1 MLKSI
6 DHLILAVDDLSISK
20 NFYSDLFGFPPTWE
34 GVHKGLGTKNAIFS
48 FENMYLELLTKNGD
62 GVGAT
67 FVDNHIK
74 LNGEGLAGIALEVV
88 DINKASLDFAE
99 KGIEVGEYINGEG
112 LSSSKKIRTW
122 KSLYLAKELT
132 RGIFTILIEHSSEKI
147 LYKHTEDSSHIKRLD
162 HVVIN
167 SNDPDGAIKLYRDI
181 YGIRLALDQFMKDWG
196 GRMLFFRINK
206 TTIEL
211 VGKPDSKNNKDK
223 LWGFAWSVD
232 NIEQTYNRLIKSG
245 IEVSEV
251 RSGRKANTLVCSIE
265 SKASPVPTLL
275 IQHF

>member
-20 NFYSDLFGFPPTWE
+20 IFYSDLFGFPPIWE

-48 FENMYLELLTKNGD
+48 FENMYLELLTKDGD

-74 LNGEGLAGIALEVV
+74 LNGEGLAGIALEVI

-112 LSSSKKIRTW
+112 SSNSKKIRTW

-132 RGIFTILIEHSSEKI
+132 RGIFTILIEHTSEKI

-167 SNDPDGAIKLYRDI
+167 SNDPDGAIELYRDI
-181 YGIRLALDQFMKDWG
+181 YGIRLALDQFKKDWG

-245 IEVSEV
+245 IEVSKV
-251 RSGRKANTLVCSIE
+251 RSGRKANTQVCSIE

>member
-20 NFYSDLFGFPPTWE
+20 IFYSDLFGFPPIWE

-48 FENMYLELLTKNGD
+48 FENMYLELLTKDGD

-74 LNGEGLAGIALEVV
+74 LNGEGLAGIALEVI
-88 DINKASLDFAE
+88 DINKARLDFLE

-112 LSSSKKIRTW
+112 LSNSKKARTW
-122 KSLYLAKELT
+122 KSLYLAKKLT
-132 RGIFTILIEHSSEKI
+132 RGIFTILIEHTSEKI
-147 LYKHTEDSSHIKRLD
+147 LYKHTGESSHIKRLD

-167 SNDPDGAIKLYRDI
+167 SNDPDGAIELYRDI

-245 IEVSEV
+245 IEVSKV
-251 RSGRKANTLVCSIE
+251 RSGRKANTQVCSIE

>member
-20 NFYSDLFGFPPTWE
+20 NFYSDLFGFPPIWE

-48 FENMYLELLTKNGD
+48 FENMYLELLTKDGD

-74 LNGEGLAGIALEVV
+74 LNGEGLAGIALEVI
-88 DINKASLDFAE
+88 DINKARLDFLE

-112 LSSSKKIRTW
+112 LSNSKKARTW
-122 KSLYLAKELT
+122 KSLYLAKKLT
-132 RGIFTILIEHSSEKI
+132 RGIFTILIEHTSEKI
-147 LYKHTEDSSHIKRLD
+147 LYKHTGESSHIKRLD

-167 SNDPDGAIKLYRDI
+167 SNDPDGAIELYRDI

-245 IEVSEV
+245 IEVSKV
-251 RSGRKANTLVCSIE
+251 RSGRKANTQVCSIE

>member
-20 NFYSDLFGFPPTWE
+20 IFYSDLFGFPPIWE

-48 FENMYLELLTKNGD
+48 FENMYLELLTKDGD

-74 LNGEGLAGIALEVV
+74 LNGEGLAGIALEVI
-88 DINKASLDFAE
+88 DINKARLDFSE

-112 LSSSKKIRTW
+112 LSNSKKARTW
-122 KSLYLAKELT
+122 KSLYLAKKLT
-132 RGIFTILIEHSSEKI
+132 RGIFTILIEHTSEKI
-147 LYKHTEDSSHIKRLD
+147 LYKHTGESSHIKRLD

-167 SNDPDGAIKLYRDI
+167 SNDPDGAIELYRDI

-245 IEVSEV
+245 IEVSKV
-251 RSGRKANTLVCSIE
+251 RSGRKANTQVCSIE